1 MSRCMTWTVTGNEFS
16 SVNQVLYIF
25 VSDRNMNPV
34 VDQHLRTLRQYEK
47 YFFAQTGGK
56 LKNASQ
62 MSVRV
67 HKQSQIFLFSTKI
80 DTSTNF

>member
-1 MSRCMTWTVTGNEFS
+1 MSRCMTLTVTGNEFS

-25 VSDRNMNPV
+25 DSDRNMNPA

-67 HKQSQIFLFSTKI
+67 HEQSQIFLFSTKI
-80 DTSTNF
+80 DTITNF